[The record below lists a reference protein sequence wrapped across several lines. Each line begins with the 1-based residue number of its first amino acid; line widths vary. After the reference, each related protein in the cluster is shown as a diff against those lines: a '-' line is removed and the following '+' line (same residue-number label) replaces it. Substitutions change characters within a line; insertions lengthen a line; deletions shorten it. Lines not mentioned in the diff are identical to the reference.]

1 MKQQD
6 KFTDTINKLIE
17 PSKMLEQ
24 YHKKFMK
31 TTSWQK
37 HKRMYKNKKSSSKR
51 LPSDI
56 MRDAWWYR
64 ETMKSKKGTVAEM
77 YRQAMDESTL

>member
-6 KFTDTINKLIE
+6 KITDKIHKLIE
-17 PSKMLEQ
+17 PRKMLEQ
-24 YHKKFMK
+24 YRKKFMK
-31 TTSWQK
+31 TTSWEK
-37 HKRMYKNKKSSSKR
+37 HKRMYKNKKSSGKR

-56 MRDAWWYR
+56 IRDAHWYR
-64 ETMKSKKGTVAEM
+64 ETMKGAKGTVAEM